1 MGLAFDPNKIL
12 KAKSVK
18 TTMIEKMNP
27 ANVNNISKEK
37 KNLVTKVVKS
47 LQEESESTKPQQ
59 TFRFSKEQTKWITYC
74 LEKHGDDFRRWLKI
88 KRIYGRKRLS
98 KSVKK

>member
-1 MGLAFDPNKIL
+1 MTHYFPYLIFRIL

-18 TTMIEKMNP
+18 TTMIEKINP

-59 TFRFSKEQTKWITYC
+59 TFRFSKEQTRWITYC
-74 LEKHGDDFRRWLKI
+74 LEKHGDDFQVNIAHSGGTDK
-88 KRIYGRKRLS
+88 
-98 KSVKK
+98 